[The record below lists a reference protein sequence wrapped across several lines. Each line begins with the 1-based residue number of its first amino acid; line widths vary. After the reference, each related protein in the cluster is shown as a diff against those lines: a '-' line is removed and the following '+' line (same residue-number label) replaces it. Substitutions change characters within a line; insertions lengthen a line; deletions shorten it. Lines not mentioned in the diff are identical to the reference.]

1 MGGECPRQIVVVIED
16 GGGEGSE
23 PDSLVG
29 SVGDIAFCFNG
40 IASIERSLR
49 AVYVGARTDGTVEGV
64 LCESGRQ
71 EGGK

>member
-23 PDSLVG
+23 PDPLIG

-40 IASIERSLR
+40 IASIKRSLR
-49 AVYVGARTDGTVEGV
+49 AVYVGTRTDGTVEGV
-64 LCESGRQ
+64 LCGRGSH
-71 EGGK
+71 ERGK

>member
-23 PDSLVG
+23 PDPLVG
-29 SVGDIAFCFNG
+29 SVGDITFCFHG
-40 IASIERSLR
+40 IASTERSLR
-49 AVYVGARTDGTVEGV
+49 AVYISARTDGTVEGV
-64 LCESGRQ
+64 LCGRGRQ